1 MSNEVILPVWLFEKR
16 DGSTF
21 NLSKITLFYNHD
33 KYLKQKRNIFPK
45 TLFILVIIN
54 SNVDC

>member
-54 SNVDC
+54 SNVD